1 MFKMPGFMPIGVS
14 SISSNNPDYFKTRE
28 GYVICKENSRYN
40 LVRANVSYDYYLIF
54 SSDDVFRDSAGT
66 KLYLVIYIFKQ
77 STAINGKL
85 AENCINSTFYV
96 PKNKYDLKEV
106 IETINVENI
115 TTERLLIWTDYERIN
130 ITHFWSNS
138 ANNWLK
144 TMDYQN
150 HMEVDPLLEFHS
162 LVMFNGYGKFR
173 NYRPLDYGYCVCVLN
188 RKLKWYLQSS
198 ILFFVSCI
206 FFSFIGLALRS
217 RFQNL
222 RYIRQNTRMRYTSS
236 TV

>member
-1 MFKMPGFMPIGVS
+1 MIK
-14 SISSNNPDYFKTRE
+14 
-28 GYVICKENSRYN
+28 VIN
-40 LVRANVSYDYYLIF
+40 
-54 SSDDVFRDSAGT
+54 
-66 KLYLVIYIFKQ
+66 IFKQ

-85 AENCINSTFYV
+85 AENCRNSTLYV
-96 PKNKYDLKEV
+96 PKNKHDLQEV
-106 IETINVENI
+106 IATINVENI
-115 TTERLLIWTDYERIN
+115 TTDRLLIWTDYERIN

-144 TMDYQN
+144 TMDYQT
-150 HMEVDPLLEFHS
+150 HMEADNLLEFNS

-173 NYRPLDYGYCVCVLN
+173 NYIPSAYGYCVCVLN

-206 FFSFIGLALRS
+206 FFAFIGLAMQS

-222 RYIRQNTRMRYTSS
+222 RYMRQNTRMRYTSS